1 LARLKSGVRCSARFR
16 PGLGQLRVKGS
27 GLPRNQLS
35 GLEVRSTPAS
45 GPARAEAARLF
56 RAKSG
61 REQVQHTNA
70 LLDDRVGEREQLV
83 WNIEAYRLRGLDI
96 DDQLEL
102 GRLFN
107 RQIGRF
113 CPSRYP
119 INVFGH

>member
-1 LARLKSGVRCSARFR
+1 MSPMGQNRIPPERSHVSFR
-16 PGLGQLRVKGS
+16 ELLRTYQRTRVQQLC
-27 GLPRNQLS
+27 
-35 GLEVRSTPAS
+35 
-45 GPARAEAARLF
+45 
-56 RAKSG
+56 AKSG

-70 LLDDRVGEREQLV
+70 LLYDRVGEREQLV

-119 INVFGH
+119 INVFGY

>member
-1 LARLKSGVRCSARFR
+1 LARPPARVSL
-16 PGLGQLRVKGS
+16 PGLAPADRASFAWRLPLFDHLALLSAFARISRPQQH
-27 GLPRNQLS
+27 GLNATLC
-35 GLEVRSTPAS
+35 
-45 GPARAEAARLF
+45 
-56 RAKSG
+56 AKSG

-70 LLDDRVGEREQLV
+70 LLNDRVGEREQLV

-119 INVFGH
+119 INVFGY